1 MRINLLVKIAVAPVL
16 GLIILA
22 ASIAFGVYYYVGAGF
37 DAQAA
42 QELAGNQQA
51 VSSQL
56 ADMEKRVLLAARLVA
71 ERGATITALESGN
84 GAALVPFA
92 QELVGQRGVHLVTII
107 DAQGNVLALGHT
119 ATQDNSVKNLHVVQE
134 ALQGRTSVS
143 MEPGGTVKL
152 AMRAAVPI
160 QHNGKLLGVAIAGYN
175 LGENDFVDGIKQRLG
190 AEATVFAANTRIA
203 TTIMQNGQRA
213 VGTAM
218 DNAAVLDRVLTQKQT
233 FTGRNTILG
242 APYDTIYWP
251 LLTPTGEAVGM
262 LFLGQPRAAIEQAER
277 SVVGSVLVITLVF
290 LVLLSVCFAFIARSI
305 VQPILQSTNFA
316 KQVAAGNL
324 EGKLHITSGD
334 EVAELA
340 GALNTMVGAL
350 RNMITTAQTKT
361 DEAAKQAEAARVAMK
376 EADAA
381 RLAAENAKRE
391 GMVQAA
397 NRIESIMAEVSAA
410 SHDLAGEVTRSS
422 NGAEAQA
429 HRIMETASAMEQ
441 MNTTV
446 LEVARNVSN
455 AAQVAGQASGR
466 ALEGRDTVKNMS
478 IGINGMQQK
487 SLSLKEE
494 MSSLGQLAE
503 NTGQILNVIS
513 EIADQTNLL
522 ALNAAIEAARA
533 GEAGRGFAVV
543 ADEVRKLA
551 EKTMTATKEV
561 GDAVNRIQAGTK
573 SNMQHVDSVSSSVD
587 QLTEL
592 AHSSD
597 SLLQD
602 IASLVEGGAH
612 EMRQI
617 ATAVEE
623 QSAASTLINQAVEEV
638 SGISRQTATA
648 MQSAAEIVEGL
659 EGQVNALQR
668 LIEELKRG

>member
-1 MRINLLVKIAVAPVL
+1 MRVNLSKKIAVAPIL
-16 GLIILA
+16 GLVILA
-22 ASIAFGVYYYVGAGF
+22 ISIALGVYYYVGAGF
-37 DAQAA
+37 NAQAA

-56 ADMEKRVLLAARLVA
+56 TDMEKRVVLAARLVA
-71 ERGATITALESGN
+71 ESAATIAAVESGN
-84 GAALVPFA
+84 TAALTTFA
-92 QELVGQRGVHLVTII
+92 QQLVGQGAVHIVTIA
-107 DAQGNVLALGHT
+107 DAQGNVLTTGHS
-119 ATQDNSVKNLHVVQE
+119 ATENSSVKNLHVVQE
-134 ALQGRTSVS
+134 ALQGRPSVS

-152 AMRAAVPI
+152 AMRAAIPI
-160 QHNGKLLGVAIAGYN
+160 QHEGKLLGVAIAGYD
-175 LGENDFVDGIKQRLG
+175 LGANEFVDGIKLRLG
-190 AEATVFAANTRIA
+190 AEATVFAGSTRIA

-213 VGTAM
+213 VGTPM
-218 DNAAVLDRVLTQKQT
+218 GNAAVLERVMGKKQT

-242 APYDTIYWP
+242 AEYDTVYWP

-262 LFLGQPRAAIEQAER
+262 LFLGQPRSAIEAAER
-277 SVVGSVLVITLVF
+277 SVVGSVLLITLVF
-290 LVLLSVCFAFIARSI
+290 LVLLSACFAIIARSI
-305 VQPILQSTNFA
+305 VRPILQSTHFA

-324 EGKLHITSGD
+324 EGKLDITSGD

-340 GALNTMVGAL
+340 GALNIMVGEL
-350 RNMITTAQTKT
+350 RTMITTAQTKT
-361 DEAAKQAEAARVAMK
+361 DEAAKQAEAARVAMQ

-381 RLAAENAKRE
+381 REAAENAKRE

-397 NRIESIMAEVSAA
+397 SRIESIMAEVSAA
-410 SHDLAGEVTRSS
+410 SHDLAGEVSRSS

-455 AAQVAGQASGR
+455 AAEVAGQASGR
-466 ALEGRDTVKNMS
+466 ALEGRDTVKSMAA
-478 IGINGMQQK
+478 GINGMQQK

-494 MSSLGQLAE
+494 MSGLGQLAE

-533 GEAGRGFAVV
+533 GDAGRGFAVV

-551 EKTMTATKEV
+551 EKTMSATKEV

-573 SNMQHVDSVSSSVD
+573 SNIQHVDSVSSSVD

-592 AHSSD
+592 ALSSD
-597 SLLQD
+597 HLLQD

-623 QSAASTLINQAVEEV
+623 QSAASSLVNQAVEEI
-638 SGISRQTATA
+638 SGIFRQTAIA
-648 MQSAAEIVEGL
+648 MQSATEIVEGL
-659 EGQVNALQR
+659 EGQVGALQR

>member
-1 MRINLLVKIAVAPVL
+1 M
-16 GLIILA
+16 
-22 ASIAFGVYYYVGAGF
+22 
-37 DAQAA
+37 
-42 QELAGNQQA
+42 
-51 VSSQL
+51 
-56 ADMEKRVLLAARLVA
+56 
-71 ERGATITALESGN
+71 
-84 GAALVPFA
+84 
-92 QELVGQRGVHLVTII
+92 
-107 DAQGNVLALGHT
+107 
-119 ATQDNSVKNLHVVQE
+119 
-134 ALQGRTSVS
+134 
-143 MEPGGTVKL
+143 
-152 AMRAAVPI
+152 
-160 QHNGKLLGVAIAGYN
+160 AIAGYD
-175 LGENDFVDGIKQRLG
+175 LGANEFVDGIKQRLG
-190 AEATVFAANTRIA
+190 AEATVFAGNTRIA

-213 VGTAM
+213 VGTPM
-218 DNAAVLDRVLTQKQT
+218 DNAVVLDRVLSQKQT

-242 APYDTIYWP
+242 AEYDTVYWP

-262 LFLGQPRAAIEQAER
+262 LFLGQARDTIEAAER
-277 SVVGSVLVITLVF
+277 SVVNSVLIITLVF
-290 LVLLSVCFAFIARSI
+290 VVLLSVCFAIIARSI
-305 VQPILQSTNFA
+305 VRPILESTNFA

-340 GALNTMVGAL
+340 GALNSMVGEL
-350 RNMITTAQTKT
+350 RTMIATAQSKT
-361 DEAAKQAEAARVAMK
+361 DEAAKQAEAARVAMQ

-381 RLAAENAKRE
+381 RQAAENAKRE

-397 NRIESIMAEVSAA
+397 SRIESIMAEVSAA
-410 SHDLAGEVTRSS
+410 SHDLAGEVSRSS

-455 AAQVAGQASGR
+455 AAEVAGQASGR
-466 ALEGRDTVKNMS
+466 ALEGRDTVKSMAA
-478 IGINGMQQK
+478 GINGMQQK

-494 MSSLGQLAE
+494 MSGLGQLAE

-533 GEAGRGFAVV
+533 GDAGRGFAVV

-573 SNMQHVDSVSSSVD
+573 SNIQHVDSVSSSVN

-592 AHSSD
+592 ALSSD
-597 SLLQD
+597 SLLQE

-623 QSAASTLINQAVEEV
+623 QSAASSLVNEAVEEI
-638 SGISRQTATA
+638 SGISRQTAIA
-648 MQSAAEIVEGL
+648 MQSATEIVDGL
-659 EGQVNALQR
+659 EGQVSALQH
-668 LIEELKRG
+668 LIEEMKRG